1 MSTGVSSCFN
11 HECCN
16 LENTENIVEVH
27 LWCVCVYGFEGRGV
41 QGKEV
46 PKEGSGNAFTKSPLK
61 IHSEALSD

>member
-16 LENTENIVEVH
+16 LENTENVVKVH
-27 LWCVCVYGFEGRGV
+27 LWYVCVCGFEGRGG

-46 PKEGSGNAFTKSPLK
+46 PKEGNGSGFTKSHLK
-61 IHSEALSD
+61 LHSEALSD